1 MGVYF
6 ISGSPYSED
15 ELYHFGILG
24 QKWGVRRFQNEDRT
38 WTEAGKIRY
47 GSTGEKGPIEKGFRR
62 AASHLVDKVARRHP
76 WLLSKENIEQR
87 IERAQLEKR
96 YQDAIKATKV
106 VNKGMQAVADTLKTI
121 GNKSLNAGLDI
132 MFDNLRKNSANK
144 RALTDAQ
151 IRAEAEMLAENYK
164 QDARNARA
172 EADAKARVIAEMLAE
187 NYRQDA
193 RNARAEADAITRA
206 RAQAAADQ
214 IKFVSELSRN
224 AGNPAYEYA
233 KKVVDDMNKGASVT
247 NNDSYDRIMQELNF
261 RRDLASALGYNVK
274 AKSGGGNAKKGEDD
288 EKKNKKQNKS

>member
-96 YQDAIKATKV
+96 YQDAIKTTKV

-164 QDARNARA
+164 QDARNARL
-172 EADAKARVIAEMLAE
+172 EADTKARVMAEMLAE
-187 NYRQDA
+187 NYKQDA
-193 RNARAEADAITRA
+193 RNARAYDDAVVRAKAEAAADAIRFDSNIN
-206 RAQAAADQ
+206 R
-214 IKFVSELSRN
+214 IKN
-224 AGNPAYEYA
+224 AP
-233 KKVVDDMNKGASVT
+233 
-247 NNDSYDRIMQELNF
+247 SYDIAKAFVKNLESDPDYYRTNRNEVLN
-261 RRDLASALGYNVK
+261 DLAFIKAFRDAIDPALGYG
-274 AKSGGGNAKKGEDD
+274 SGGGKK
-288 EKKNKKQNKS
+288 K

>member
-15 ELYHFGILG
+15 ELYHFGIPG
-24 QKWGVRRFQNEDRT
+24 QKWGIRRFQNEDRT

-106 VNKGMQAVADTLKTI
+106 VNKGMQAVGDTLKTI

-172 EADAKARVIAEMLAE
+172 L
-187 NYRQDA
+187 
-193 RNARAEADAITRA
+193 ADAITRA
-206 RAQAAADQ
+206 QAQAEADQ

-233 KKVVDDMNKGASVT
+233 KKVVDDMNSGTSVT
-247 NNDSYDRIMQELNF
+247 TDGSYDRVMDELNF

-274 AKSGGGNAKKGEDD
+274 GGGGKKS
-288 EKKNKKQNKS
+288 EKKNDKNK

>member
-24 QKWGVRRFQNEDRT
+24 QKWGIRRFQNEDRT

-172 EADAKARVIAEMLAE
+172 L
-187 NYRQDA
+187 
-193 RNARAEADAITRA
+193 ADAITRA
-206 RAQAAADQ
+206 QAQAEADQ

-233 KKVVDDMNKGASVT
+233 KRVVDDMNKGVSIT
-247 NNDSYDRIMQELNF
+247 TDDSYDRIMDELNF

-274 AKSGGGNAKKGEDD
+274 GGKGKGGGGGDGEPKK
-288 EKKNKKQNKS
+288 KKSQNRT